1 MRITSV
7 IETYT
12 EGADMKSDREEKEPI
27 VESNADELKEYKSD
41 SSDERSHY
49 HRSEANSDRNGFFHR
64 VKHEHKGIKQV
75 TNVNINIQP
84 EQDCMTGCFKAI
96 FKGFNSAK

>member
-1 MRITSV
+1 MKYRIHSV

-12 EGADMKSDREEKEPI
+12 EGVAMKPDQNPL
-27 VESNADELKEYKSD
+27 VESNADELKESKSD
-41 SSDERSHY
+41 SFDGRSHY
-49 HRSEANSDRNGFFHR
+49 HRSEAKSDRNGFFHR
-64 VKHEHKGIKQV
+64 VKHEHEGISQV